1 MGFEIRWG
9 MVLPSALPFSNHVN
23 FSELCNHSV
32 LCTIIIIMTNK
43 NYNVMKVVKQQTNKK
58 TGTRD

>member
-1 MGFEIRWG
+1 

-58 TGTRD
+58 PGTRD